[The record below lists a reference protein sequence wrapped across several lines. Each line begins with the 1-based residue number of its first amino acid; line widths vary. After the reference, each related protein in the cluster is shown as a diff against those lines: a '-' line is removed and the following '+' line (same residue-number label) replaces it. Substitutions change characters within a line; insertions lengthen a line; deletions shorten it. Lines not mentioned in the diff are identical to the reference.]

1 MEQFV
6 WLMDQWRVL
15 AEWRSA
21 SMECGEQ
28 RVAVAGLRPESFADN
43 WATMSTQEEVGE
55 KVAVG
60 DVADNRCVAD
70 NGCN

>member
-6 WLMDQWRVL
+6 WLMDHWRVL

-28 RVAVAGLRPESFADN
+28 CVINIDGIVVLLKSCADN
-43 WATMSTQEEVGE
+43 WGTVLTQVEVSQ
-55 KVAVG
+55 
-60 DVADNRCVAD
+60 
-70 NGCN
+70 

>member
-6 WLMDQWRVL
+6 WLMDLLRVL

-28 RVAVAGLRPESFADN
+28 CVMIFTGITMMPELCVNSWD
-43 WATMSTQEEVGE
+43 TIEMEVSYRHYS
-55 KVAVG
+55 
-60 DVADNRCVAD
+60 NRTID
-70 NGCN
+70 PI